1 MEKELVYKIDQKMF
15 QAVEDLEN
23 VDGEEEISEYA
34 DSKNLIYTQLVLIRK
49 LFQIYDEGEFECLV
63 TIQMAII
70 NNQHLKMDNYQ
81 KFRIVNVE
89 KGGSI

>member
-15 QAVEDLEN
+15 QAVEELEN

-49 LFQIYDEGEFECLV
+49 LFQIYDEGDFECLV

>member
-1 MEKELVYKIDQKMF
+1 MF
-15 QAVEDLEN
+15 QAVEELED
-23 VDGEEEISEYA
+23 VDGEVEIAEYA

-49 LFQIYDEGEFECLV
+49 LFQIYDQGEFECVV

-70 NNQHLKMDNYQ
+70 NNQHLKMDNFQ
-81 KFRIVNVE
+81 KLRIVNVE